1 MATFT
6 ASETSLHPTASLAG
20 FGALARLAFY
30 AALPLAA
37 FSAVNVMAEAAGVEA
52 RFFSP
57 AGLPGWAG
65 AGIHLAM
72 LFSIGLALALVGAR
86 SAGTLAWG
94 VALLAGI
101 IAFPFAAAP
110 LNSLTLA
117 LMMAAILL
125 LALATA
131 IRISKVSR
139 LGGWLMVPALC
150 WFGFAAALGLAVA
163 AAWSPPFALIT
174 AQNPAPTAG

>member
-1 MATFT
+1 MATIT
-6 ASETSLHPTASLAG
+6 AHEKILHPATSLAG
-20 FGALARLAFY
+20 FARLALA

-37 FSAVNVMAEAAGVEA
+37 FSAVNFLAEASGIEP

-65 AGIHLAM
+65 AILHFVV
-72 LFSIGLALALVGAR
+72 LFSIGLAIGLAVAKGGKVLP
-86 SAGTLAWG
+86 WG
-94 VALLAGI
+94 LALLAAI
-101 IAFPFAAAP
+101 IAFPFFAAP
-110 LNSLTLA
+110 LDSLTLA
-117 LMMAAILL
+117 LIMATVFL

-131 IRISKVSR
+131 IRVAEVSR

-150 WFGFAAALGLAVA
+150 WLGFAAALGLAVA

-174 AQNPAPTAG
+174 AQNPASTAS